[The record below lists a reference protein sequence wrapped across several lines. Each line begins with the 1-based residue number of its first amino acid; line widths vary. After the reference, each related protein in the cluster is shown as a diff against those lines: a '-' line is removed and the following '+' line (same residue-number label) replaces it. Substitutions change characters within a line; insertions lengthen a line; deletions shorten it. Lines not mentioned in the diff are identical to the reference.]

1 MRVVTRANTLLL
13 LVAASLLPISAQA
26 ASAAPKLK
34 CVTGPVAKQY
44 GKTPWLVYGCEDGK
58 SVLIVSAPA
67 NKTVRFHFTFVAD
80 EDGYALHGEGQ
91 GDKKVTDAAYQ
102 DLNSLSESD
111 IAALVSEIQKSS
123 GS

>member
-1 MRVVTRANTLLL
+1 MRTVSRASTLLML
-13 LVAASLLPISAQA
+13 GAASLLPVSAQA
-26 ASAAPKLK
+26 ASAAPTMK
-34 CVTGPVAKQY
+34 CVTGPVTKQY
-44 GKTPWLVYGCEDGK
+44 GKTPWLVYGCDDGK

-67 NKTVRFHFTFVAD
+67 NKAVRFRFTFVAD
-80 EDGYALHGEGQ
+80 DDGYALHGEGQ

-111 IAALVSEIQKSS
+111 VAALVSEIHKSS

>member
-1 MRVVTRANTLLL
+1 MFARASTLL
-13 LVAASLLPISAQA
+13 LVAAASLLPVSAQA
-26 ASAAPKLK
+26 SSAAPKMK

-44 GKTPWLVYGCEDGK
+44 GKTPWLVFGCDDGK

-67 NKTVRFHFTFVAD
+67 NKAVRFRFTFVAD
-80 EDGYALHGEGQ
+80 DDGYALHGEGQ

-102 DLNSLSESD
+102 DLNALSESD
-111 IAALVSEIQKSS
+111 IAALVSETHKFA

>member
-1 MRVVTRANTLLL
+1 MRCVTRANTLLL

-44 GKTPWLVYGCEDGK
+44 GKTPWLVYGCDDGK

-67 NKTVRFHFTFVAD
+67 NKKVRFHFTFVAD

-91 GDKKVTDAAYQ
+91 GDKKVTDATYQ

-111 IAALVSEIQKSS
+111 IAALVSEIRKSS

>member
-1 MRVVTRANTLLL
+1 MRVVSRVSTLLL
-13 LVAASLLPISAQA
+13 LAAASLLPVSALA
-26 ASAAPKLK
+26 SSAAPKLK

-44 GKTPWLVYGCEDGK
+44 GKSPWLVYGCEDGK

-67 NKTVRFHFTFVAD
+67 NKTVRFRFTFIAD

-102 DLNSLSESD
+102 DLNSMSESD
-111 IAALVSEIQKSS
+111 IAALVSETRKSS

>member
-13 LVAASLLPISAQA
+13 LAAASLLPISAQA

-58 SVLIVSAPA
+58 SVLVVSAPA
-67 NKTVRFHFTFVAD
+67 NKAVRFRFTFIAD

-111 IAALVSEIQKSS
+111 IAALVSDIQKSS